1 MFSGITNQ
9 VSSLTS
15 MFSKSGEEQVPTPA
29 TEGEAQTAAAAIPVA
44 ESSVSAV
51 AEGVE
56 NISVDPNAVG
66 GEKQS
71 ASGGGMFSNVT
82 GKVSGWLPTSLP
94 SVSMPS
100 VSMPAMPNVSMPTM
114 PNVSMPSIPG
124 LRKSQPAEG
133 EAVTEAVSIEQAT
146 EAQPSQINE
155 KDEDDRSSATGGAD
169 SRPVSEKGSPTEEQT
184 GAVGNVTHKVTA
196 GAKSF
201 GSFLSGVV
209 NKAGD
214 KIKETVKHNPIL
226 GDFNKE
232 QEAFIKDQ
240 SGKNTDAGVCPWI
253 GHKNEDKIKEEILS
267 LSSDRR
273 NFVRAPPAGSD
284 FEFNYD
290 TSYPTA
296 LALMAE
302 DSSLEKMRFDL
313 VPKIITEEN
322 FWRNYFYRVSLII
335 QAGDLGTLGTDDA
348 FGKRD
353 DDDDV
358 SGKNDYSKAKKIDAS
373 NSGASK
379 GVNTN
384 VMKKESEFVSDKA
397 IGVKT
402 NDEDLKEIQQNMTK
416 HGMTVAS
423 ANEKQTAPVTKK
435 ASGDEEEW
443 EKNLAAE
450 EFEVVDDENVDE
462 SELDDLK

>member
-9 VSSLTS
+9 VSNLSSL
-15 MFSKSGEEQVPTPA
+15 FSKNTEEQVPTPVA
-29 TEGEAQTAAAAIPVA
+29 TEESADPQTAAIVS
-44 ESSVSAV
+44 SSVTV
-51 AEGVE
+51 VTEGLE
-56 NISVDPNAVG
+56 NVNVD
-66 GEKQS
+66 EKQS
-71 ASGGGMFSNVT
+71 PTKASGGMFSNVT

-100 VSMPAMPNVSMPTM
+100 VSMPSMPTVSMPTM
-114 PNVSMPSIPG
+114 PNVSIPSIPG
-124 LRKSQPAEG
+124 LRKSHADG
-133 EAVTEAVSIEQAT
+133 EIVPEVATTELAV
-146 EAQPSQINE
+146 EAQSTQNPNE
-155 KDEDDRSSATGGAD
+155 KDDDDRSSATGGAD
-169 SRPVSEKGSPTEEQT
+169 SRPTSEKGSPTEEQA

-290 TSYPTA
+290 ISYPTA

-302 DSSLEKMRFDL
+302 DSALEKMRFDL

-353 DDDDV
+353 EDDDV
-358 SGKNDYSKAKKIDAS
+358 S
-373 NSGASK
+373 ASK
-379 GVNTN
+379 TSKTVTINPSSNNSLKKKSEILSNDIKMTKNNT
-384 VMKKESEFVSDKA
+384 
-397 IGVKT
+397 GVKEDIISKHMNRT
-402 NDEDLKEIQQNMTK
+402 TTDEQKSLETQKVSVD
-416 HGMTVAS
+416 
-423 ANEKQTAPVTKK
+423 
-435 ASGDEEEW
+435 DDDW

-450 EFEVVDDENVDE
+450 EFEVVDDENIDE
-462 SELDDLK
+462 SELDMDLK

>member
-15 MFSKSGEEQVPTPA
+15 MFSK
-29 TEGEAQTAAAAIPVA
+29 GEAGAQPGAEEGAPVIQPQETAAPVTEA
-44 ESSVSAV
+44 
-51 AEGVE
+51 VE
-56 NISVDPNAVG
+56 NNNVENAS

-71 ASGGGMFSNVT
+71 PTKASGGMFSNVT
-82 GKVSGWLPTSLP
+82 GKVSGWLPSSLP
-94 SVSMPS
+94 TVSMPS
-100 VSMPAMPNVSMPTM
+100 VSMPTM
-114 PNVSMPSIPG
+114 PNVSMPAMPSIPG
-124 LRKSQPAEG
+124 LRKAHPTDAEAA
-133 EAVTEAVSIEQAT
+133 ELVPEQAE
-146 EAQPSQINE
+146 EAQPSQSAE
-155 KDEDDRSSATGGAD
+155 KDDDDRSSATGGAD
-169 SRPVSEKGSPTEEQT
+169 SRTVSEKGSPTEEQA
-184 GAVGNVTHKVTA
+184 GAVENVTHKVTA

-226 GDFNKE
+226 GEFNKE

-240 SGKNTDAGVCPWI
+240 SGKNIEAGVCPWI
-253 GHKNEDKIKEEILS
+253 GHKNEEKIKDEVFS

-296 LALMAE
+296 VALMAE
-302 DSSLEKMRFDL
+302 DPALEKMRFDL

-322 FWRNYFYRVSLII
+322 FWRNYFYRVSLIV
-335 QAGDLGTLGTDDA
+335 QAGELGTLGTDDA
-348 FGKRD
+348 FGKREE
-353 DDDDV
+353 DDDV
-358 SGKNDYSKAKKIDAS
+358 TGDKSPKAKS
-373 NSGASK
+373 TNLN
-379 GVNTN
+379 NT
-384 VMKKESEFVSDKA
+384 KKEVESEIVSDKVEA
-397 IGVKT
+397 KNVK
-402 NDEDLKEIQQNMTK
+402 EDVQEKKGI
-416 HGMTVAS
+416 AS
-423 ANEKQTAPVTKK
+423 NEKHVPRAKK
-435 ASGDEEEW
+435 TSGDEEEEW

-450 EFEVVDDENVDE
+450 DFEVVDDQNVDE